1 VTLFKRAD
9 SPNWIVE
16 FQYLGQTVRRS
27 SKTPSRTTA
36 KALEERWRREIQ
48 ERVASGKLPTIPF
61 GEAIDRYF
69 DTILSPRSK
78 GDKDKVRDKDLC
90 VLGKLRTRF
99 GEDTPLDNIT
109 SADIAKYRDEL
120 VTKHKL
126 TPSTANREVA
136 YMRAIINRAANDWN
150 ISTAPF
156 RVKMFKEP
164 PGRVRWLSPEEEKRL
179 LDECSSHLR
188 PIVTFLMDSGCR
200 KAEALSLTWRD
211 VVFEE
216 DRVRIRIGADRAKN
230 ATATSKAVPKRTAE
244 LLRQLLK
251 ERPEGAERVF
261 LFVPK
266 SKKDEKPSSPR
277 PLGNIQIGFKAAC
290 RRAKIEDFNIHDLRH
305 HYASRLVQ
313 RGVPLQRVQLLLGH
327 KSMRMTE
334 RYAHLAPSDLDDAVA
349 VLDR

>member
-1 VTLFKRAD
+1 VTLYKRAD

-69 DTILSPRSK
+69 DTILAPRAK
-78 GDKDKVRDKDLC
+78 AGKDKVRDKDLY
-90 VLGKLRTRF
+90 VLDKLRARF

-120 VTKHKL
+120 VTKHKVK
-126 TPSTANREVA
+126 PSTANREVS

-164 PGRVRWLSPEEEKRL
+164 PGRVRWLLPEEEKRL

-200 KAEALSLTWRD
+200 KDEALSLTWRD

-230 ATATSKAVPKRTAE
+230 ATATSKAVPKRTAD
-244 LLRQLLK
+244 LLRQLFK
-251 ERPEGAERVF
+251 ECPEGADRVF

-266 SKKDEKPSSPR
+266 TKKGEKPSAPR
-277 PLGNIQIGFKAAC
+277 PLGNIHIGFKAAC

-313 RGVPLQRVQLLLGH
+313 RGVPLQRVQRLLGH

>member
-9 SPNWIVE
+9 SPNWIIE
-16 FQYLGQTVRRS
+16 FQYLGQTVRQS
-27 SKTPSRTTA
+27 SKTPSKVTA
-36 KALEERWRREIQ
+36 KGIEDRLRREIQ

-61 GEAIDRYF
+61 GDAIDRYF

-78 GDKDKVRDKDLC
+78 GDKDKVRDKDVY
-90 VLGKLRTRF
+90 VLDKLRARF

-109 SADIAKYRDEL
+109 SAHIAKYRDEL

-126 TPSTANREVA
+126 SPSTANREIS

-156 RVKMFKEP
+156 RVKMFREP

-200 KAEALSLTWRD
+200 KEEALSLTWRD

-230 ATATSKAVPKRTAE
+230 ATANSKAVPKRTAE

-266 SKKDEKPSSPR
+266 SKKGEKLSPR
-277 PLGNIQIGFKAAC
+277 PLGNIHIGFKAAC

-313 RGVPLQRVQLLLGH
+313 LGVPLQRVQRLLGH

>member
-16 FQYLGQTVRRS
+16 FQYLGQTVRQS
-27 SKTPSRTTA
+27 SKTPSKVTA
-36 KALEERWRREIQ
+36 KAIEDRLRREIQ

-61 GEAIDRYF
+61 EEAVDRYYR
-69 DTILSPRSK
+69 TILLPRGKSMVRA
-78 GDKDKVRDKDLC
+78 KDNY
-90 VLGKLRTRF
+90 VLTKLRAHF
-99 GEDTPLDNIT
+99 GDDTPLDNIT
-109 SADIAKYRDEL
+109 SADIAKYRDDL

-156 RVKMFKEP
+156 RVKMFREP

-216 DRVRIRIGADRAKN
+216 DRVRIRIGADQTKN

-244 LLRQLLK
+244 LLRQLHK
-251 ERPEGAERVF
+251 DCPEGPDHVF

-266 SKKDEKPSSPR
+266 TRKNETPRPPR

-313 RGVPLQRVQLLLGH
+313 RGVPIQRVQRLLGH